1 MKTPAHQQPEL
12 AEITAWAIIMNS
24 AWRRYSLYTTRLNDV
39 TGICQAGPEIIAP
52 AGTATTLPVDIFLPA
67 TTTGGI
73 RNTKLPLNP
82 GTDYA
87 YQPGPRRPERDDLP
101 ALAGWDCL
109 VPGCLPWER
118 GGVLPKLGEIHG
130 RV

>member
-39 TGICQAGPEIIAP
+39 TGIGQAGLISIA
-52 AGTATTLPVDIFLPA
+52 TLPAYRNVLLPA

-73 RNTKLPLNP
+73 RHIKLPLNP

-118 GGVLPKLGEIHG
+118 GGILSGEIYG
-130 RV
+130 